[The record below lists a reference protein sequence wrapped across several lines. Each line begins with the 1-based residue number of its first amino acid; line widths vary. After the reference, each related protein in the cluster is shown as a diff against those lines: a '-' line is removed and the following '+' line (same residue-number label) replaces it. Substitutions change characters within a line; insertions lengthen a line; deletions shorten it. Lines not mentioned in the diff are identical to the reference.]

1 MEPGR
6 VDHCARDEER
16 DAEDRGDHVH
26 RVSRPCSTS
35 AADRPGTLQK
45 ATLAVHRLDH
55 CVCRRQGVGLNPN
68 LLMKAIGETDVGFP
82 RFGRH
87 AFLLA
92 MWLRFLAADGKV
104 VLDNLP

>member
-1 MEPGR
+1 MI
-6 VDHCARDEER
+6 A
-16 DAEDRGDHVH
+16 AITYMA
-26 RVSRPCSTS
+26 S
-35 AADRPGTLQK
+35 ADRPWTLQE
-45 ATLAVHRLDH
+45 ATLAVHGLDH

-92 MWLRFLAADGKV
+92 MWLRSLAADGKESRVEQSPINGEPFPNMIRV
-104 VLDNLP
+104 VYRIVNE